1 MKIGMLFP
9 DYGSQYVGMGKELY
23 DLSRVMQEYFEEAST
38 CLDKNF
44 VKLCFASSE
53 HELALMENAYPAI
66 FLLGGSIGALLKEK
80 GVQCQAVAG
89 YGIGQLTALH
99 VAGSLTLPDGLYF
112 LSKYAQFYQHELEQ
126 IDGTIICIS
135 GIPVDKVK
143 KWCAEFHHIAIAA
156 YHSLTECVVS
166 GLNPE
171 IVGIKDLAL
180 KMDARV
186 TEVPVQSGMHSKLMA
201 PVEQQ
206 MRVYLEKIDFHD
218 FNCPLISG
226 VDGTALTNGSTA
238 REHTM
243 KQLVTP
249 IYWDKVMQAVAD
261 WQLVV
266 QCGPGSSLKNLVENY
281 YPEKKFIA
289 INNPDDVDTLL
300 KLIHE

>member
-23 DLSRVMQEYFEEAST
+23 DHSRVMQEYFEEAST

-53 HELALMENAYPAI
+53 NELALIENAYPAL
-66 FLLGGSIGALLKEK
+66 FLLSCSIAALLKEK
-80 GVQCQAVAG
+80 GIQCQAVAG
-89 YGIGQLTALH
+89 YGIGQLSALN

-112 LSKYAQFYQHELEQ
+112 LSKYAHFYQQELEN
-126 IDGTIICIS
+126 IDGILMCIS
-135 GIPVDKVK
+135 GIAVDQVK
-143 KWCAEFHHIAIAA
+143 KWCEEFRHISIAA

-166 GLNPE
+166 GLRSE

-186 TEVPVQSGMHSKLMA
+186 TEVPVQSGMHSTLMV
-201 PVEQQ
+201 PVEQH

-218 FNCPLISG
+218 FNCPLISS
-226 VDGTALTNGSTA
+226 VDGTAITNGA
-238 REHTM
+238 IAGEHTM

-249 IYWDKVMQAVAD
+249 IYWDKVMQTVAD

-266 QCGPGSSLKNLVENY
+266 QCGPGSSLKNCVESY

>member
-1 MKIGMLFP
+1 
-9 DYGSQYVGMGKELY
+9 
-23 DLSRVMQEYFEEAST
+23 
-38 CLDKNF
+38 
-44 VKLCFASSE
+44 
-53 HELALMENAYPAI
+53 
-66 FLLGGSIGALLKEK
+66 LLKEK

-112 LSKYAQFYQHELEQ
+112 LSKYAQFYQEELEKT
-126 IDGTIICIS
+126 DGALICIS

-143 KWCAEFHHIAIAA
+143 KWCEEFHHISIAA

-166 GLNPE
+166 GLRSE

-201 PVEQQ
+201 SVEQQ

-218 FNCPLISG
+218 FNCPLISS
-226 VDGTALTNGSTA
+226 VDGSELTSGA
-238 REHTM
+238 IVREHTM
-243 KQLVTP
+243 KQLVAP
-249 IYWDKVMQAVAD
+249 IHWDKVMDAVAD

-266 QCGPGSSLKNLVENY
+266 QCGPGSSLKNLIELF

-289 INNPDDVDTLL
+289 INNPDDIDTLL
-300 KLIHE
+300 KQIHE